1 MLLLFV
7 SASGIGVMFYKEK
20 FMRNYVNNVRANPFD
35 NWSTDHIVLW
45 SEMEDYLLA
54 IIMFLATIK
63 SLRLIRFNRHIYQMR
78 LTLRSSLT
86 PLCSFMA
93 IFLVVV
99 VSFASFG
106 LLSFGSSMDS
116 YSSLPLAVGSL
127 LQMLIGG
134 RFSYYQLKFAADG
147 FLGPLFLFLYLMT
160 SIAIVLNTFV
170 AILNE
175 SYTKSRTEKA
185 KDVND
190 IDSIELAQCL
200 MSCVKSCIDFCRSF
214 YEFLKQS
221 VSCRRRFTSQKPV
234 NGYHPAPFSKINHLV
249 PRLASMESL
258 CDIEIDSSRISLVDD
273 LLSIVQKRLK
283 RLSEQTLLEES
294 LNAFQTTNVSRNSSE
309 DKLDFESDSDSFLEE
324 IGYPSSAS
332 STFNFQDIFS
342 FHGLSESD
350 ISETRL

>member
-1 MLLLFV
+1 
-7 SASGIGVMFYKEK
+7 
-20 FMRNYVNNVRANPFD
+20 MRF
-35 NWSTDHIVLW
+35 
-45 SEMEDYLLA
+45 
-54 IIMFLATIK
+54 
-63 SLRLIRFNRHIYQMR
+63 
-78 LTLRSSLT
+78 TLRSSLT

-106 LLSFGSSMDS
+106 LLSFGSSIDN

-160 SIAIVLNTFV
+160 SMAVVLNTFV

-175 SYTKSRTEKA
+175 SYSTSRIEKS
-185 KDVND
+185 KDIDD
-190 IDSIELAQCL
+190 IDSVELAQYL
-200 MSCVKSCIDFCRSF
+200 MSCIKSWIGFCRSF
-214 YEFLKQS
+214 YEFLKES
-221 VSCRRRFTSQKPV
+221 VKCRRVFTPQKPV
-234 NGYHPAPFSKINHLV
+234 NEYHSVPSSKTSHLV

-258 CDIEIDSSRISLVDD
+258 NEIEEDLSKLSLVDD
-273 LLSIVQKRLK
+273 LLSNVQARL
-283 RLSEQTLLEES
+283 RRISEQTLLEES
-294 LNAFQTTNVSRNSSE
+294 LYTLQTTNESKNSSE
-309 DKLDFESDSDSFLEE
+309 YKLDFESDSDSFLEVV
-324 IGYPSSAS
+324 GYPSSAS
-332 STFNFQDIFS
+332 STLNFDDIFS